1 MANGEFMRTSY
12 DTEEENEPK
21 PINVYNDNGPFE
33 IPPLQVNGGGV
44 ASQNMVGK
52 SSRPS
57 RKRVSEDAASVL
69 VQELKR
75 GLKDINNAI
84 DTNRRGKWLEK

>member
-1 MANGEFMRTSY
+1 MNRSPSMFTMTM
-12 DTEEENEPK
+12 
-21 PINVYNDNGPFE
+21 VFE
-33 IPPLQVNGGGV
+33 IPSLQVNGGGV
-44 ASQNMVGK
+44 ASQNMDGK

-57 RKRVSEDAASVL
+57 RKRVREDAPSVL
-69 VQELKR
+69 VQELKG